1 MGIYNHFITKYKETD
16 MKNNKPN
23 FLLIHGA
30 WHGGW
35 VWNEISEILRYQRY
49 SVSTPT
55 LTGLGE
61 KKHLLSSK
69 ITIETFIEDV
79 VNHIVFENL
88 NNIIL
93 VGHSFAGSVIS
104 GVADRLK
111 DRIQKLIYFDAMILI
126 DGQKPFDITPKET
139 VEQRIELAKKFGN
152 NISIPAPSADAF
164 GVFDIKKSLLLEE
177 KLTPHPLSAFQS
189 KLILKNEVGNGIPLS
204 YIFCTK
210 PVYKSLESSREVV
223 RKMKWPIFELNAGHD
238 AMLTHP
244 KETLNLLMK
253 ICN

>member
-1 MGIYNHFITKYKETD
+1 
-16 MKNNKPN
+16 MKNNKPH

-79 VNHIVFENL
+79 VNHIIFENL
-88 NNIIL
+88 NDIIL

-177 KLTPHPLSAFQS
+177 KLTPHPLSSFQS

>member
-1 MGIYNHFITKYKETD
+1 
-16 MKNNKPN
+16 MKNNKPH

-79 VNHIVFENL
+79 VNHIIFENL

-223 RKMKWPIFELNAGHD
+223 RKMKWPIFELNAGHN

>member
-1 MGIYNHFITKYKETD
+1 
-16 MKNNKPN
+16 MKNNKPH

-35 VWNEISEILRYQRY
+35 VWNEISDILRYQRF

-79 VNHIVFENL
+79 VNHIIFDDL

-152 NISIPAPSADAF
+152 NISIPAPSVDAF

-189 KLILKNEVGNGIPLS
+189 KLILKNEVGNGIPMS

>member
-1 MGIYNHFITKYKETD
+1 
-16 MKNNKPN
+16 MKNNKPH

-210 PVYKSLESSREVV
+210 PIYKSLESSREVV

>member
-1 MGIYNHFITKYKETD
+1 
-16 MKNNKPN
+16 MKNNKPH

-79 VNHIVFENL
+79 VNHIIFENL

-104 GVADRLK
+104 GVADKLK

-126 DGQKPFDITPKET
+126 DGQKPFDISPKET

>member
-1 MGIYNHFITKYKETD
+1 
-16 MKNNKPN
+16 MKNNKPH

-55 LTGLGE
+55 LTGLGK

-69 ITIETFIEDV
+69 ITIETFIEDI
-79 VNHIVFENL
+79 VNHIIFENL
-88 NNIIL
+88 SNIIL

-111 DRIQKLIYFDAMILI
+111 DRIKKLIYFDAMILVN
-126 DGQKPFDITPKET
+126 GQKPFDISPKEI
-139 VEQRIELAKKFGN
+139 VEQRIESAKKFGN
-152 NISIPAPSADAF
+152 NISIPAPSAAAF
-164 GVFDIKKSLLLEE
+164 GVLDIKKSLILEE

>member
-1 MGIYNHFITKYKETD
+1 
-16 MKNNKPN
+16 MKNNKPH

-69 ITIETFIEDV
+69 ITIDTFIEDV
-79 VNHIVFENL
+79 VNHIIFENL

-104 GVADRLK
+104 GVADKLK
-111 DRIQKLIYFDAMILI
+111 DRIQKLIYFDAVILK
-126 DGQKPFDITPKET
+126 DGQKPFDIAPKEL
-139 VEQRIELAKKFGN
+139 VKQRIELAKRFGN
-152 NISIPAPSADAF
+152 GISIPAPSADAF
-164 GVFDIKKSLLLEE
+164 GVFDVKKSLLLEE
-177 KLTPHPLSAFQS
+177 KLTPHPLSTYQS
-189 KLILKNEVGNGIPLS
+189 KLTIKNEIGNGIPLF
-204 YIFCTK
+204 YIFCND
-210 PVYKSLESSREVV
+210 PVYKSLESSRQVV
-223 RKMKWPIFELNAGHD
+223 RKLKWPIFELNAGHD

>member
-1 MGIYNHFITKYKETD
+1 
-16 MKNNKPN
+16 MKNNKPH

-35 VWNEISEILRYQRY
+35 VWNEISDILRYQQY

-152 NISIPAPSADAF
+152 KISIPAPSADTF
-164 GVFDIKKSLLLEE
+164 GVFDVKKSLLLEE

-189 KLILKNEVGNGIPLS
+189 KLILKNEIGNGIPLS
-204 YIFCTK
+204 YIFCKK
-210 PVYKSLESSREVV
+210 PIYKSLESSREVV

>member
-1 MGIYNHFITKYKETD
+1 
-16 MKNNKPN
+16 MKNNKPH

-35 VWNEISEILRYQRY
+35 VWNEISDILRYQRY

-79 VNHIVFENL
+79 VNHIIFENL

-104 GVADRLK
+104 GVADKLK

-126 DGQKPFDITPKET
+126 DGQKPFDISPKET

-152 NISIPAPSADAF
+152 NISIPAPRADAF

>member
-1 MGIYNHFITKYKETD
+1 
-16 MKNNKPN
+16 MKNNKPH

-35 VWNEISEILRYQRY
+35 VWNEISDILRYQRY

-79 VNHIVFENL
+79 VNHIIFENL

-104 GVADRLK
+104 GVADKLK

-223 RKMKWPIFELNAGHD
+223 RKMKWPILS
-238 AMLTHP
+238 
-244 KETLNLLMK
+244 
-253 ICN
+253 

>member
-1 MGIYNHFITKYKETD
+1 
-16 MKNNKPN
+16 MKNNKPH

-35 VWNEISEILRYQRY
+35 VWNEISEILGYQGY

-69 ITIETFIEDV
+69 ITIDTFIEDV
-79 VNHIVFENL
+79 VNHIIFENL

-104 GVADRLK
+104 GVADKLK
-111 DRIQKLIYFDAMILI
+111 DRIQKLIYFDAVILK
-126 DGQKPFDITPKET
+126 DGQKPFDIAPKEL
-139 VEQRIELAKKFGN
+139 VKQRIELAKRFGN
-152 NISIPAPSADAF
+152 GISIPAPSADAF
-164 GVFDIKKSLLLEE
+164 GVFDVKKSLLLEE
-177 KLTPHPLSAFQS
+177 KLTPHPLSTYQS
-189 KLILKNEVGNGIPLS
+189 KLIIKNEIGNGIPLF
-204 YIFCTK
+204 YIFCND
-210 PVYKSLESSREVV
+210 PVYKSLESSRKVV
-223 RKMKWPIFELNAGHD
+223 RKLKWPIFELNAGHD

>member
-1 MGIYNHFITKYKETD
+1 
-16 MKNNKPN
+16 MKNNKTH

-35 VWNEISEILRYQRY
+35 VWNEISDILRYQRY

-79 VNHIVFENL
+79 VNHIIFENL

-111 DRIQKLIYFDAMILI
+111 NRIQKLIYFDAMILI

>member
-1 MGIYNHFITKYKETD
+1 
-16 MKNNKPN
+16 MKNNKPH

-79 VNHIVFENL
+79 VNHIIFENL

-111 DRIQKLIYFDAMILI
+111 DRIKKLIYFDAMILI

-152 NISIPAPSADAF
+152 NISIPAPSADAL

>member
-1 MGIYNHFITKYKETD
+1 
-16 MKNNKPN
+16 MKNNKPH

-35 VWNEISEILRYQRY
+35 VWNEISEILNYQGY

-69 ITIETFIEDV
+69 ITIDTFIEDV
-79 VNHIVFENL
+79 VNHIIFENL

-104 GVADRLK
+104 GVADKLK
-111 DRIQKLIYFDAMILI
+111 DRIKKLIYFDAVILK
-126 DGQKPFDITPKET
+126 DGQKPFDIAPKEI
-139 VEQRIELAKKFGN
+139 VKQRIELAKRFGN
-152 NISIPAPSADAF
+152 GISIPAPSADAF
-164 GVFDIKKSLLLEE
+164 GVFDVKKSLLLEE
-177 KLTPHPLSAFQS
+177 KLTPHPLSTYQS
-189 KLILKNEVGNGIPLS
+189 KLTIKNEIGNGIPLF
-204 YIFCTK
+204 YIFCND
-210 PVYKSLESSREVV
+210 PVYKSLESSRKVV
-223 RKMKWPIFELNAGHD
+223 RKLKWPIFELNAGHD

>member
-1 MGIYNHFITKYKETD
+1 
-16 MKNNKPN
+16 MKNNKPH

-35 VWNEISEILRYQRY
+35 VWSEISEILSYQGY

-79 VNHIVFENL
+79 VNHIIFENL

-104 GVADRLK
+104 GVADKLK
-111 DRIQKLIYFDAMILI
+111 DRIQKLIYFDAVILK
-126 DGQKPFDITPKET
+126 DGQKPFDIVPKEL
-139 VEQRIELAKKFGN
+139 VKQRIELAKRFGN
-152 NISIPAPSADAF
+152 GISIPAPNADAF
-164 GVFDIKKSLLLEE
+164 GVFDVKKSLLLEE
-177 KLTPHPLSAFQS
+177 KLTPHPISTYHS
-189 KLILKNEVGNGIPLS
+189 KLTIKNEIGNGIPLF
-204 YIFCTK
+204 YIFCNN
-210 PVYKSLESSREVV
+210 PVYKSLESSRKVV
-223 RKMKWPIFELNAGHD
+223 SKLKWPIFELNAGHD

-253 ICN
+253 ICK

>member
-1 MGIYNHFITKYKETD
+1 
-16 MKNNKPN
+16 MKNNKPH

-88 NNIIL
+88 YNIVL

-164 GVFDIKKSLLLEE
+164 GVFDVKKTLLLEE

-189 KLILKNEVGNGIPLS
+189 KLILKNEIGNGIPLS
-204 YIFCTK
+204 YIYCTK
-210 PVYKSLESSREVV
+210 PVYKSLESSRAVV
-223 RKMKWPIFELNAGHD
+223 SKMKWQIFELNAGHD

>member
-1 MGIYNHFITKYKETD
+1 
-16 MKNNKPN
+16 MKNNKPH

-79 VNHIVFENL
+79 VNHIIFENL

-111 DRIQKLIYFDAMILI
+111 DRLQKLIYFDAMILI

-152 NISIPAPSADAF
+152 KISIPAPSADAF
-164 GVFDIKKSLLLEE
+164 GVFDVKKSLLLEE

>member
-1 MGIYNHFITKYKETD
+1 
-16 MKNNKPN
+16 MKNNKPH

-35 VWNEISEILRYQRY
+35 VWNEISDILRYQRY

-79 VNHIVFENL
+79 VNHIIFENL

-104 GVADRLK
+104 GVADRLR

-152 NISIPAPSADAF
+152 NISIPAPSANAF

-177 KLTPHPLSAFQS
+177 KLTPHPLSTYQS
-189 KLILKNEVGNGIPLS
+189 KLTIKNEIGNGIPLF
-204 YIFCTK
+204 YIFCND

-223 RKMKWPIFELNAGHD
+223 RKLKWPIFELNAGHD

>member
-1 MGIYNHFITKYKETD
+1 
-16 MKNNKPN
+16 MKNNKPH

-79 VNHIVFENL
+79 VNHIIFENL
-88 NNIIL
+88 NDIIL

-111 DRIQKLIYFDAMILI
+111 DRIQKLIYFDAMILT

-223 RKMKWPIFELNAGHD
+223 RKMKWPIFELSAGHD

>member
-1 MGIYNHFITKYKETD
+1 
-16 MKNNKPN
+16 MKNNKPH

-35 VWNEISEILRYQRY
+35 IWNEISEILRYQRY

-79 VNHIVFENL
+79 VNHIIFENL

-139 VEQRIELAKKFGN
+139 VEQRIELAKKLGN
-152 NISIPAPSADAF
+152 DISIPAPSPDAF

-223 RKMKWPIFELNAGHD
+223 RKMKWPIFELKAGHN

>member
-1 MGIYNHFITKYKETD
+1 
-16 MKNNKPN
+16 MKNNKPH

-35 VWNEISEILRYQRY
+35 VWNEISEILNYQGY

-69 ITIETFIEDV
+69 ITIDTFIEDV
-79 VNHIVFENL
+79 VNHIIFENL

-104 GVADRLK
+104 GVADKLK
-111 DRIQKLIYFDAMILI
+111 DRIQKLIYFDAVILK
-126 DGQKPFDITPKET
+126 DGQKPFDIAPKEL
-139 VEQRIELAKKFGN
+139 VKERIEFAKRFGN
-152 NISIPAPSADAF
+152 GISIPAPSADAF
-164 GVFDIKKSLLLEE
+164 GVFDVKKSLLLEE
-177 KLTPHPLSAFQS
+177 KLTPHPLSTYQS
-189 KLILKNEVGNGIPLS
+189 KLTIKNEIGNGIPLF
-204 YIFCTK
+204 YIFCNN

-223 RKMKWPIFELNAGHD
+223 RKLKWPIFELNAGHD

>member
-1 MGIYNHFITKYKETD
+1 
-16 MKNNKPN
+16 MKNNKPH

-35 VWNEISEILRYQRY
+35 VWNEISEILGYQGY

-69 ITIETFIEDV
+69 ITIDTFIEDV
-79 VNHIVFENL
+79 VNHIIFENL

-104 GVADRLK
+104 GVADKLK
-111 DRIQKLIYFDAMILI
+111 DRIQKLIYFDAVILK
-126 DGQKPFDITPKET
+126 DGQKPFDIAPKEI
-139 VEQRIELAKKFGN
+139 VKQRIELAKRFGN
-152 NISIPAPSADAF
+152 GISIPAPSADAF
-164 GVFDIKKSLLLEE
+164 GVFDVKKSLLLEE
-177 KLTPHPLSAFQS
+177 KLTPHPLSTYQS
-189 KLILKNEVGNGIPLS
+189 KLTIKNEIGNGIPLF
-204 YIFCTK
+204 YILCND
-210 PVYKSLESSREVV
+210 PIYKSLESSRKVV
-223 RKMKWPIFELNAGHD
+223 RKLKWPIFELNAGHD

>member
-1 MGIYNHFITKYKETD
+1 
-16 MKNNKPN
+16 MKNNKPH

-79 VNHIVFENL
+79 VNHIIFENL

-164 GVFDIKKSLLLEE
+164 GVFDIKKSLLLKE
-177 KLTPHPLSAFQS
+177 KLTPHPLSTFQS

>member
-1 MGIYNHFITKYKETD
+1 
-16 MKNNKPN
+16 MKNNKPH

-35 VWNEISEILRYQRY
+35 VWNEISEILNYQGY

-111 DRIQKLIYFDAMILI
+111 DRIKKLIYFDAMILI

>member
-1 MGIYNHFITKYKETD
+1 
-16 MKNNKPN
+16 MKNNKPH

-35 VWNEISEILRYQRY
+35 VWNEISDILRYQRY

-79 VNHIVFENL
+79 VNHIIFENL

-210 PVYKSLESSREVV
+210 PVYKSLESSREIV

-244 KETLNLLMK
+244 KESLNLLMK

>member
-1 MGIYNHFITKYKETD
+1 MKY
-16 MKNNKPN
+16 NKPH

-35 VWNEISEILRYQRY
+35 VWNEISDILRYQRY

-111 DRIQKLIYFDAMILI
+111 DRIKKLIYFDAMILVN
-126 DGQKPFDITPKET
+126 GQKPFDISPKEI
-139 VEQRIELAKKFGN
+139 VEQRIELAKKFGK

-223 RKMKWPIFELNAGHD
+223 RKMKWPIFELNAGHN

>member
-1 MGIYNHFITKYKETD
+1 
-16 MKNNKPN
+16 MKNNKPH

-35 VWNEISEILRYQRY
+35 VWNEISDILRYQRY

-79 VNHIVFENL
+79 VNHIIFENL

-111 DRIQKLIYFDAMILI
+111 DRIQKLIYFDAMILK

-189 KLILKNEVGNGIPLS
+189 KLILKNEIGNGIPLS

>member
-1 MGIYNHFITKYKETD
+1 
-16 MKNNKPN
+16 MKNNKPH

-79 VNHIVFENL
+79 VNHIIFENL

-210 PVYKSLESSREVV
+210 PIYKSLESSREVV

-244 KETLNLLMK
+244 KETLNLLIK

>member
-1 MGIYNHFITKYKETD
+1 
-16 MKNNKPN
+16 MKNNKPH

-69 ITIETFIEDV
+69 ITIDTFIEDV
-79 VNHIVFENL
+79 VNHIIFENL

-104 GVADRLK
+104 GVADKLK
-111 DRIQKLIYFDAMILI
+111 DRIQKLIYFDAVILK
-126 DGQKPFDITPKET
+126 DGQKPFDIAPKEL
-139 VEQRIELAKKFGN
+139 VKQRIELAKRFGN
-152 NISIPAPSADAF
+152 GISIPAPSPDAF
-164 GVFDIKKSLLLEE
+164 GVFDVKKSLLLEE
-177 KLTPHPLSAFQS
+177 KLTPHPLSTYQS
-189 KLILKNEVGNGIPLS
+189 KLTIKNEIGNGIPLF
-204 YIFCTK
+204 YIFCND
-210 PVYKSLESSREVV
+210 PVYKSLESSRKVV
-223 RKMKWPIFELNAGHD
+223 RKLKWPIFELNAGHD

>member
-1 MGIYNHFITKYKETD
+1 
-16 MKNNKPN
+16 MKNNKPH

-35 VWNEISEILRYQRY
+35 VWNEISEILNYQGCN
-49 SVSTPT
+49 VSTPT

-61 KKHLLSSK
+61 KKHLLTSK
-69 ITIETFIEDV
+69 ITIDTFIEDV
-79 VNHIVFENL
+79 VNHIIFENL

-93 VGHSFAGSVIS
+93 IGHSFAGSVIS
-104 GVADRLK
+104 GVADKLK

-139 VEQRIELAKKFGN
+139 VKQRIELAKKFGN

-189 KLILKNEVGNGIPLS
+189 KLVLKNEVGNGIPLS

-223 RKMKWPIFELNAGHD
+223 RKMKWPIFELNSGHD

>member
-1 MGIYNHFITKYKETD
+1 
-16 MKNNKPN
+16 MKNNKPH

-35 VWNEISEILRYQRY
+35 VWNEISDILRYQRY

-88 NNIIL
+88 YNIIL

-111 DRIQKLIYFDAMILI
+111 DRIKKLIYFDAMILI

>member
-1 MGIYNHFITKYKETD
+1 
-16 MKNNKPN
+16 MKNNKPH

-69 ITIETFIEDV
+69 ITIETFIEDI

-126 DGQKPFDITPKET
+126 DGQKPFDISPKET

-152 NISIPAPSADAF
+152 NISIPAPSPDAF